1 MNNLAKPIFRSIM
14 SALMVSGA
22 MSLVMPILGIV
33 QSTRVLV
40 ISFVALVLLLS
51 IYELAFGPR
60 DA

>member
-1 MNNLAKPIFRSIM
+1 
-14 SALMVSGA
+14 MVSGA